1 MIHHFDTELDN
12 LKQKLLAMA
21 SHAETAV
28 NRAVQ
33 ALVERDYG
41 LALQVKADDKVLD
54 QFEIEIDDLAIHLLA
69 KAPLASDLRL
79 ITVAMKIS
87 QNLERVGDE
96 AAKIAKRARDLSQEP
111 PLKQS
116 VDIPAMARLVLKM
129 LKKSLDS
136 FVDHDP
142 AAARALIPS
151 DKEVD
156 ALNKQIHRDLAQIM
170 VADPETIPRC
180 LNLMIVSK
188 SLERIADH
196 ATNVAEEVVYLCEA
210 QDIRH
215 PGATSKFQDPTSKEA
230 PGSNP

>member
-28 NRAVQ
+28 NHAVQ

-96 AAKIAKRARDLSQEP
+96 ASKIANRARDLSQEP

-116 VDIPAMARLVLKM
+116 VDIRAMARLAVQM

-142 AAARALIPS
+142 AAARALIPG
-151 DKEVD
+151 DKAVD
-156 ALNKQIHRDLAQIM
+156 ALNKQIHRDLAQVM

-215 PGATSKFQDPTSKEA
+215 SGATSKL
-230 PGSNP
+230 